1 MAIKEQTMHQLKDHP
16 NAEMILTLA
25 VRWRREQLRKDTI
38 AEGVYRMSL
47 ACALDELVHDLTN
60 EAREASKDG

>member
-1 MAIKEQTMHQLKDHP
+1 MTTKEQTMRQLKDHP
-16 NAEMILTLA
+16 NAEMILSLA

-38 AEGVYRMSL
+38 AEGAYRLSL

-60 EAREASKDG
+60 EARETPKEG